1 MKNKRGAELSVNTL
15 VIVILAVLVLLIVSL
30 IFSSAM
36 RQIFVDIFN
45 MIKNVLGLWQ
55 ASGVE

>member
-1 MKNKRGAELSVNTL
+1 MRSKRGAELSVNTL
-15 VIVILAVLVLLIVSL
+15 VIVIIAVLVLLVVSL

-45 MIKNVLGLWQ
+45 KIKSVLGLWE
-55 ASGVE
+55 AAGIG